1 MRQLFNAN
9 EQTLKFRLTALVAGL
24 VLLAAGLVA
33 FASLY
38 LAERQM
44 AAIVG
49 AQQFALLSS
58 AAGYIDEDLSSR
70 RTLLAMLR
78 EELAPPSK
86 HDGAAL
92 QEWLESHSTLRHEF
106 FNMTVFDAAGTV
118 LANLNNRAII
128 GKVSARERVYFTDTV
143 RARDGLVSAP
153 FRSALSGRPVV
164 LVTEP
169 VYRPDG
175 ALLYVLAG
183 SIDLQRPSFFGHLEA
198 LKPGISGYLFML
210 AGDGTIIHH
219 RDKERIL
226 KRVTDEAGGTVPS
239 TLAALKGFE
248 GTVVARNKRGVESLI
263 SYKRLARAD
272 WIIGAVYPV
281 DEALTPLIAMRSK
294 SLVASALV
302 ALLAGVAGGLAI
314 WRILRPLAS
323 LRENVGRIVDGSARI
338 EVFDSAGKDEIGDL
352 SRAFFA
358 LSQQRRAAEM
368 ELASLARTD
377 PLTGINNR
385 RMFEEI
391 FALALGRAAR
401 QETRLV
407 LAYLDIDHF
416 KSINDQHG
424 HGVGDRVLVEF
435 AARLKQAVRNT
446 DSVARLAGDEFVV
459 IFEGATGEATPESL
473 AQKILDAIAPP
484 FLIGELSLLVSTS
497 VGMAQGGA
505 PGATLDQYLASAD
518 GALYSAKAAGRRG
531 YAIERM
537 QPLAPTGKGEGG

>member
-9 EQTLKFRLTALVAGL
+9 QQTLKFRLTALVAGL

-78 EELAPPSK
+78 EELAPPRR
-86 HDGAAL
+86 HDRAAL
-92 QEWLESHSTLRHEF
+92 QGWLEAHGSLRDEF
-106 FNMTVFDAAGTV
+106 FNMTVFDAAGNV
-118 LANLNNRAII
+118 LANLNNRAIV
-128 GKVSARERVYFTDTV
+128 GKVSARERPYFKDTV
-143 RARDGLVSAP
+143 RTRDGLVSAP

-169 VYRPDG
+169 VYQADG

-183 SIDLQRPSFFGHLEA
+183 SIDLQRPRFFGHLEA

-210 AGDGTIIHH
+210 TGDGTIIHH

-226 KRVTDEAGGTVPS
+226 KRVTEEAGGAVPS

-281 DEALTPLIAMRSK
+281 DEALTPLIAMRGK

-323 LRENVGRIVDGSARI
+323 LREKVGRIVDGSARI

-352 SRAFFA
+352 SRAFFT
-358 LSQQRRAAEM
+358 LSRQRRAAEM
-368 ELASLARTD
+368 EMASLARTD

-416 KSINDQHG
+416 KSINDQYG

-459 IFEGATGEATPESL
+459 IFEGAGGDATPEAL
-473 AQKILDAIAPP
+473 AQKILDAVAPP
-484 FLIGELSLLVSTS
+484 FVIGGLSLMVTTS
-497 VGMAQGGA
+497 VGIALDGA
-505 PGATLDQYLASAD
+505 PGATLDQYLAAAD
-518 GALYSAKAAGRRG
+518 EALYGAKAAGRRR

-537 QPLAPTGKGEGG
+537 QPLVC